1 MDSYTILLEVI
12 LFLHYEILLFSLF
25 WLIIG
30 GIDDF
35 IGDILYLF
43 RKIKRKICIYTIYRR
58 MTGANL
64 PISENP
70 GTIAIFVPAWNEA
83 DVIGAMLRNC
93 LNAWQHGDF
102 IIFVGTYPNDPAS
115 IKAVAEVAR
124 QDSRI
129 HLVILPHAGGTTKA
143 DCLNHLWAAMLRD
156 ETAQAMRYKAIV
168 LHDAEDVV
176 HADEI
181 RLYDRM
187 IDRFDMVQLP
197 VRPLISQQSRWVAGH
212 YADEFAESHGKHLV
226 LREAIGAAV
235 PSAGVGC
242 AFARQQLADIAQD
255 RGGTPFDLASLTE
268 DYEIGLRIA
277 ERGGHTAFV
286 SMNDAHGRLICTQ
299 EHFPETIQD
308 AVKQKA
314 RWFLGIS
321 LAGWDR
327 MGWRGSLAE
336 RWMRLHDRRAGLA
349 AVVLFTTYLTTI
361 SYGLLLLAEQAE
373 LVRLPP
379 YPHAVEI
386 AMLCTAFL
394 MLWRLAF
401 RFAFSTSAY
410 GWKQGLLSIPRTI
423 VANIIAMMA
432 ARKAIVSYIKQLRGG
447 AVIWDKTRHQF
458 PKAILNAAHDANNS

>member
-1 MDSYTILLEVI
+1 MLLEVT

-25 WLIIG
+25 GLLVAG
-30 GIDDF
+30 LDDF

-43 RKIKRKICIYTIYRR
+43 RTIKRQIYVYTIYRR

-64 PISENP
+64 PLSDNP
-70 GTIAIFVPAWNEA
+70 GTIAIFVPAWNES

-93 LNAWQHGDF
+93 LNSWQRGNF
-102 IIFVGTYPNDPAS
+102 TIFVGTYPNDPAS
-115 IKAVAEVAR
+115 IEAVAEVAR
-124 QDSRI
+124 QDNRI
-129 HLVILPHAGGTTKA
+129 HLVILPHDGGTTKA

-156 ETAQAMRYKAIV
+156 EAARSKRYKAIV

-181 RLYDRM
+181 RLYDYM
-187 IDRFDMVQLP
+187 IDRFGMIQLP
-197 VRPLISQQSRWVAGH
+197 VRPLISQQSRWIAGH

-242 AFARQQLADIAQD
+242 AFAREQLAGIAQD
-255 RGGTPFDLASLTE
+255 RGGSPFDLESLTE

-277 ERGGHTAFV
+277 ERGGRTVFI
-286 SMNDAHGRLICTQ
+286 SMNDAHGKLICTQ

-336 RWMRLHDRRAGLA
+336 RWMRLHDRRAGLT

-361 SYGLLLLAEQAE
+361 SYGLFVLAEQAG
-373 LVRLPP
+373 LVSLPP
-379 YPHAVEI
+379 YPRAVEI

-432 ARKAIVSYIKQLRGG
+432 ARKAIVAYIKQLRGG
-447 AVIWDKTRHQF
+447 AVIWDKTQHQF
-458 PKAILNAAHDANNS
+458 PKAMLETAHDTHSS